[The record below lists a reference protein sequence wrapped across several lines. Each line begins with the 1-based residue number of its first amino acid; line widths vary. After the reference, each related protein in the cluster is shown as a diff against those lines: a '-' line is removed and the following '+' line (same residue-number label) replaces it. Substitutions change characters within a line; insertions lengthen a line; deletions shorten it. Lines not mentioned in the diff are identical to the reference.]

1 MREVFFMTL
10 LFEASQVEMFVGG
23 RRLFKADQ
31 LRIADGERIG
41 LVGMNGSGKTTLL
54 RLIAGEAQPDAGS
67 VRIAG
72 SRAVIP
78 QLKPDEGTLSGG
90 ETTALYMERALAG
103 RAALLL
109 ADEPT
114 MHLDADHIRR
124 LEKALAAYEGA
135 VVVVSHDREFL
146 DRVCTR
152 IWAIEDGVVTA
163 YSGNYSF
170 YREARDLARRQHREQ
185 YEAYVDKRRQ
195 LEEAIRL
202 KAQKAV
208 RVEKRPRNLGP
219 SEARMGKDYFGSVQK
234 GIHRSIR
241 ALRTRIEKLER
252 VDKPREPERVRMSV
266 PEAARLG
273 SRAVIRVEGLE
284 ARAGGRL
291 LWRDV
296 RFALPAGSKTAL
308 LGPNG
313 SGKTTLLKRIV
324 ERSEGV
330 SIAPAARI
338 GYFSQNLDLLRPE
351 RSVMDNV
358 TDGSAQP
365 PEVVRA
371 VLARLLFRRDDVYK
385 PVGVLSGGERVRT
398 ALAKLIV
405 GNVNVMV
412 LDEPTNFL
420 DIPSIEALE
429 TLLADYEGTVL
440 FATHDRRFADR
451 TANRILEIRDGRV
464 HVFEGGYREY
474 EERKSRMAEAGD
486 AALEE
491 ELMTVETKL
500 SETLGKL
507 SMPGPGDDP
516 EALDATFRELAAKR
530 NELRRL
536 LGKA

>member
-1 MREVFFMTL
+1 MTM
-10 LFEASQVEMFVGG
+10 LFEASQVEMFIGG

-31 LRIADGERIG
+31 LRIAPGERIG
-41 LVGMNGSGKTTLL
+41 LVGMNGAGKTTLL

-90 ETTALYMERALAG
+90 ETTAQYMERALAE

-146 DRVCTR
+146 DRVCAR

-170 YREARDLARRQHREQ
+170 YREARELARRQHREQ
-185 YEAYVDKRRQ
+185 YEAYVEKRRQ
-195 LEEAIRL
+195 LEEAVRQ
-202 KAQKAV
+202 KAQKAA
-208 RVEKRPRNLGP
+208 RVVKRPRNLGP

-234 GIHRSIR
+234 GIHQSIR
-241 ALRTRIEKLER
+241 ALRTRIGKLER
-252 VDKPREPERVRMSV
+252 VDKPREPDRVRMSV

-273 SRAVIRVEGLE
+273 SRAVIRVDGLE

-313 SGKTTLLKRIV
+313 SGKTTLLRRIL

-330 SIAPAARI
+330 AIAPAARI

-358 TDGSAQP
+358 SDGAAQP

-405 GNVNVMV
+405 GDVNVMV

-429 TLLADYEGTVL
+429 SLLADYGGTVL
-440 FATHDRRFADR
+440 FVTHDRRFADR
-451 TANRILEIRDGRV
+451 TADRILEIRDGRV

-474 EERKSRMAEAGD
+474 EEHKSRMAEAGD

-491 ELMTVETKL
+491 ELMMVETKL

-516 EALDATFRELAAKR
+516 EALDAAFRELAAKR